1 MIQKNIYKFS
11 LENFDSAVVS
21 LLLEKMKYLLASTS
35 RNINIALSGGNTPI
49 PILELLS
56 KEQVSWDRICF
67 FMVDERCV
75 TLESKDSNYK
85 NIQTSFFSKIPASS
99 FSMVLEGKSF
109 EESIYIYSEELQ
121 KLPQSANY
129 FPIFDLILLGMG
141 DDGHTASLFPL
152 TNALKEEKK
161 WVTLNEVP
169 QLNTQRITLTYP
181 VLLNSK
187 EIFVLIKGTR

>member
-1 MIQKNIYKFS
+1 
-11 LENFDSAVVS
+11 
-21 LLLEKMKYLLASTS
+21 
-35 RNINIALSGGNTPI
+35 
-49 PILELLS
+49 
-56 KEQVSWDRICF
+56 
-67 FMVDERCV
+67 
-75 TLESKDSNYK
+75 
-85 NIQTSFFSKIPASS
+85 
-99 FSMVLEGKSF
+99 MVLEGKSF

-187 EIFVLIKGTR
+187 EIFVLINYVLLFVHKTHGLHLYSANKMAQHLAVALLNLHPSTMLL